1 MVLNNGNIYTVNKSS
16 PKVSAVAISGGK
28 IIAIGSD
35 LDLESFIGDNTIVF
49 DLKGLTMVPG
59 FIESHGHIMG

>member
-1 MVLNNGNIYTVNKSS
+1 MVLNNGNIYTVNKSN

-35 LDLESFIGDNTIVF
+35 LDLESFIGDNTIVY
-49 DLKGLTMVPG
+49 PG
-59 FIESHGHIMG
+59 